1 MSEEIESH
9 VLKHYEVVQKLGKGA
24 YGVVWKCLKK
34 DKDKQKN
41 TFVALK
47 KIFDAFQN
55 ATDAQRTFREI
66 MLLLQMDHE
75 NVIKLINVMKA
86 ENNKDVYLVFDYMD
100 TDLHAVIRAGILEDV
115 HKQYVIYQI
124 AKCLKY
130 MHSAELLHRDLK
142 PSNILLNSECVVK
155 VADFG
160 LARSTAVQEGWGPTI
175 LTEYI
180 ATRWYRAPEVLL
192 GSTKYG
198 PAVDMWSLGC
208 IFGEVLIGKP
218 IFPGNSTSNQL
229 DLILEITGKPTQEDI
244 ESTNSD
250 MAGSILDSLAPTTK
264 KSMKE
269 KFPRVSPEA
278 LDLLTKLLAFN
289 PNKRPTA
296 EETLEHPY
304 LADFHNPND
313 EPVAQKTMTIPIDEN
328 RKASIREYRDEL
340 YKEIKRIKK
349 IERQRFLHN
358 ADQDESKS
366 PTGQK
371 SHLTGVSDT
380 NL

>member
-34 DKDKQKN
+34 EKDKQKN

-86 ENNKDVYLVFDYMD
+86 ENNKDMYLVFDYMD
-100 TDLHAVIRAGILEDV
+100 TDLHAIIRAGILEEV

-124 AKCLKY
+124 TKCLKY

-160 LARSTAVQEGWGPTI
+160 LARSAAAQESGAPTI

-198 PAVDMWSLGC
+198 KAVDMWSLGC
-208 IFGEVLIGKP
+208 ILGEVLIGKP
-218 IFPGNSTSNQL
+218 IFPGNSNQHQL
-229 DLILEITGKPTQEDI
+229 DVILEFTGKPTQEDI
-244 ESTNSD
+244 ESTGSD
-250 MAGSILDSLAPTTK
+250 MAGSILESLSPPVK
-264 KSMKE
+264 KPVKE
-269 KFPRVSPEA
+269 KFPNVSPEA

-289 PNKRPTA
+289 PSKRPTA

-313 EPVAQKTMTIPIDEN
+313 EPVAPKLITVNIDDN

-366 PTGQK
+366 PTAQK